1 MWHPLCKR
9 KKNWNCFQLS
19 VTTCIDLILLTMLT
33 FITYSADV
41 LVFWAPFWKGG
52 GALFGLMR
60 RYVYIVWWN
69 FILQYQLFFVTS
81 AGFVFNMYTY
91 QVWILSL
98 ECAEWFFVTIN
109 VWLKKP
115 VNVCPWAINQNTC
128 TLLPLRF
135 SKFQIPWN
143 GKMVKALI
151 CSNSIIHIMYMD
163 PIYNLLQMVN
173 VLSKTFK
180 LIKDLTSKSF
190 IV

>member
-1 MWHPLCKR
+1 MHLIFENCTEYSIHLAKR
-9 KKNWNCFQLS
+9 KKLELYFNILSLS
-19 VTTCIDLILLTMLT
+19 VYIDLILLTMLT
-33 FITYSADV
+33 FITYSTDV

-52 GALFGLMR
+52 GGLFGLMR

-115 VNVCPWAINQNTC
+115 VNVWPWAINQNTC
-128 TLLPLRF
+128 ILLPLQF
-135 SKFQIPWN
+135 SRFQIQCTLKW
-143 GKMVKALI
+143 
-151 CSNSIIHIMYMD
+151 
-163 PIYNLLQMVN
+163 
-173 VLSKTFK
+173 
-180 LIKDLTSKSF
+180 
-190 IV
+190 

>member
-9 KKNWNCFQLS
+9 KKNWNCFSTFCHYLYWS
-19 VTTCIDLILLTMLT
+19 YFVNNVNNYYIFCGCSGVLGPIL
-33 FITYSADV
+33 
-41 LVFWAPFWKGG
+41 KGG
-52 GALFGLMR
+52 GVFGFMR
-60 RYVYIVWWN
+60 RYVFFVWWN

-151 CSNSIIHIMYMD
+151 CSNSIMHIMYMD

>member
-1 MWHPLCKR
+1 
-9 KKNWNCFQLS
+9 
-19 VTTCIDLILLTMLT
+19 MLT
-33 FITYSADV
+33 YITYSADV
-41 LVFWAPFWKGG
+41 LVFWVPFEKGG
-52 GALFGLMR
+52 GGVWVDEIM
-60 RYVYIVWWN
+60 YVYFVWWN

-115 VNVCPWAINQNTC
+115 VNVWPWAINQNTC

-135 SKFQIPWN
+135 SKLQIPWN
-143 GKMVKALI
+143 GKVTRAFI
-151 CSNSIIHIMYMD
+151 FSNSIMHIMYMD
-163 PIYNLLQMVN
+163 PIYNLMQMVN

-180 LIKDLTSKSF
+180 F
-190 IV
+190 IC